1 MKVASL
7 PLPLAAL
14 VLLAAGCSGG
24 SSGDPLAP
32 ASEAGLDGGGDAVAD
47 TTPEERLDAAPGCAG
62 KVCSGVCVLG
72 ACEFAVTSIQGI
84 ASGAA
89 SDWVNGGAFFTVKGK
104 GFAKGMKLFLGEG
117 RAPVRVIDAETATMQ
132 APPGPEGPVDVR
144 VELPGRMSLSKG
156 VFSYRSGPIEGLGPW
171 EKRTMSIAHADMP
184 AVSVLFDGRA
194 LVSGGLSSIS
204 PIVMTARADLFSL
217 ESKDTVAT
225 AGSMNT
231 ARWNHST
238 VTLLDGRVAV
248 IGASG
253 VGASPCCD
261 SLVVDLFDPKTG
273 TFTRAKGAP
282 TDAFQGPRAVLL
294 PDGRVLV
301 LAYQA
306 KAAHLFDPESE
317 TFTTVPG
324 APTIDYW
331 QFGPGLQYL
340 TRLRDGRA
348 LIVTGVGRDAWTFDV
363 DSGAFTNVGKGPK
376 AGVDALIALPDGRAI
391 ALGGAVTTGT
401 TSLASDAVELFDP
414 KGSGFTVAPYKL
426 TAPRLASAA
435 ALSRD
440 GSVLVIGGA
449 TGSFPYPYGCGTT
462 AAGEKA
468 TAAVD
473 RVDPATGKVGAFPA
487 LPEPNDYLVA
497 TTLLDGSALA
507 AGGGVCGASTPY
519 PYLYFRKAPPLPK

>member
-1 MKVASL
+1 MTRFFLVVSLVAL
-7 PLPLAAL
+7 
-14 VLLAAGCSGG
+14 GCS
-24 SSGDPLAP
+24 SSDPDP
-32 ASEAGLDGGGDAVAD
+32 ASPV
-47 TTPEERLDAAPGCAG
+47 DAATDSSTDTGTEASVDSAPTCAG
-62 KVCSGVCVLG
+62 TLCDG
-72 ACEFAVTSIQGI
+72 ACVVGECGFAVTSIKGL

-89 SDWVNGGAFFTVKGK
+89 SDWVCGGAFFTLKGH
-104 GFAKGMKLFLGEG
+104 GFAKGMKLFVGEG
-117 RAPVRVIDAETATMQ
+117 RAPVRVIDGETATMQ
-132 APPGPEGPVDVR
+132 SPPGLEGVVDVR
-144 VELPGRMSLSKG
+144 VELAGKTGVTKG
-156 VFSYRSGPIEGLGPW
+156 AFSYRSGPIDGDSPW
-171 EKRTMSIAHADMP
+171 EKRTMAVAHADMP
-184 AVSVLFDGRA
+184 AVAVLADGRA

-204 PIVMTARADLFSL
+204 PIAMTDRADLFSL
-217 ESKDTVAT
+217 EAKDTVAT
-225 AGSMNT
+225 SGVMNT

-261 SLVVDLFDPKTG
+261 SLVVDLFDPKTNK
-273 TFTRAKGAP
+273 FTRAKGTP

-294 PDGRVLV
+294 PDGRVLA

-306 KAAHLFDPESE
+306 KTAHLFDPETE
-317 TFTTVPG
+317 TFTTVSG

-363 DSGAFTNVGKGPK
+363 DTNTFTNVGKGPK
-376 AGVDALIALPDGRAI
+376 AGVDGLLALPDGRAI
-391 ALGGAVTTGT
+391 AVGGALTSGAV
-401 TSLASDAVELFDP
+401 SLASDAVELFDP
-414 KGSGFTVAPYKL
+414 KGTGFTVAPYKL

-449 TGSFPYPYGCGTT
+449 TGSFPYPYGCGST

-473 RVDPATGKVGAFPA
+473 RVDPVAGKVNTFAA